1 MREELL
7 EESVWKRFS
16 SFYELLLSLL
26 KNLLSRVGYTPRFRD
41 LFCFLGFLLDQQ
53 SLPALEAIKNFSNCL
68 LVSRLCWC

>member
-7 EESVWKRFS
+7 EELVWKRFS

-26 KNLLSRVGYTPRFRD
+26 KNLLSRVGYTSRFRD

-53 SLPALEAIKNFSNCL
+53 SLPALEAIKKL
-68 LVSRLCWC
+68 L